1 MNNGFSGTITSTA
14 TFNNEVQTKEIDFIY
29 DHNGMRTGKIVSENG
44 RVEITEYTLHGKLI
58 THMTKRT
65 VDEDGDET
73 TQELHFFYDVNERP
87 SMLEF
92 NSEVYQFVYN
102 VQDDVIGIIDKAGVL
117 VVEYHYDGWGTLM
130 FTSGEMKN
138 TLGMLNPFTFRG
150 YVWDK
155 ASGLYYLRSRWYNP
169 ENGRFVN
176 ADTLIVKSVLGQNVF
191 CYCWNNSTNYVDIT
205 GAFAI
210 SAIFTGVG
218 AVIGGV
224 SGFLGSIASDL
235 ISSQGQSFS
244 IKKALIEGAKG
255 AVAGVFRNWLWGSL
269 ITLTINTVEYVG
281 KQIAADAE
289 IEGSVIVWEV
299 VSAMA
304 FGALGE
310 GFGRKEDLLDNAVE
324 VVYATG
330 LNVAASKTS
339 DKVKADAE
347 SRRSRIESDPTGSY
361 WNMPYLVSRWNPDV
375 GKYEEI
381 VVNPLA

>member
-1 MNNGFSGTITSTA
+1 M
-14 TFNNEVQTKEIDFIY
+14 
-29 DHNGMRTGKIVSENG
+29 
-44 RVEITEYTLHGKLI
+44 
-58 THMTKRT
+58 
-65 VDEDGDET
+65 
-73 TQELHFFYDVNERP
+73 
-87 SMLEF
+87 
-92 NSEVYQFVYN
+92 
-102 VQDDVIGIIDKAGVL
+102 
-117 VVEYHYDGWGTLM
+117 
-130 FTSGEMKN
+130 
-138 TLGMLNPFTFRG
+138 
-150 YVWDK
+150 
-155 ASGLYYLRSRWYNP
+155 
-169 ENGRFVN
+169 
-176 ADTLIVKSVLGQNVF
+176 
-191 CYCWNNSTNYVDIT
+191 
-205 GAFAI
+205 
-210 SAIFTGVG
+210 
-218 AVIGGV
+218 
-224 SGFLGSIASDL
+224 GSIASDL